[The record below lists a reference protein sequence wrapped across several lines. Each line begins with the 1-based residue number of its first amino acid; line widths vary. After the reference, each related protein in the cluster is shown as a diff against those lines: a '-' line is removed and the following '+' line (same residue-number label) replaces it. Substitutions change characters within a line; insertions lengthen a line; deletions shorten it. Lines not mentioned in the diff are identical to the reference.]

1 MYVASHLGD
10 TLDVRLF
17 LTSGMIGSGIFVA
30 LFGMGYFLNIHVF
43 GFYHGMQM
51 IAGLF
56 EATGWPSIV
65 AVIGAFIAVVGV
77 LVFIF
82 LAAYPGDIG
91 SSFPP
96 NSASNLEAVPDDEE
110 ANMKKEF
117 MVNGKTKLF
126 AELGLGDS
134 RALATVTAIID
145 GTGSMQ
151 TREPL
156 ALSSRQMDEEHP
168 M

>member
-1 MYVASHLGD
+1 
-10 TLDVRLF
+10 
-17 LTSGMIGSGIFVA
+17 MIGSGIFVA

-56 EATGWPSIV
+56 EAT
-65 AVIGAFIAVVGV
+65 
-77 LVFIF
+77 
-82 LAAYPGDIG
+82 
-91 SSFPP
+91 
-96 NSASNLEAVPDDEE
+96 ASNLEVVPDDEE
-110 ANMKKEF
+110 ANMKKGF

-126 AELGLGDS
+126 VKLGLGDS

-156 ALSSRQMDEEHP
+156 VLSSRQMDEEHP